1 MRRPEKSEY
10 AEFYTGYIDSV
21 PEADVLSVLR
31 EQADELSSVFGNIP
45 EERGNY
51 AYQNG
56 KWTVKQLLGHLI
68 DGERVFGYRL
78 HRFSHGDP
86 TPLAGFDQ
94 DVFVTN
100 GRSNVRSIADLLD
113 EFITQRRS
121 NLALI
126 ASLSDED
133 WDLRGTASGAEV
145 TVRALAF
152 IMAGH
157 VRHHLRIINERY
169 LS

>member
-10 AEFYTGYIDSV
+10 AEFYSGYVDSV
-21 PEADVLSVLR
+21 PESDVLSVLR
-31 EQADELSSVFGNIP
+31 KQTDEVSSVFVGIA
-45 EERGNY
+45 EDRGYY
-51 AYQNG
+51 AYEDG
-56 KWTVKQLLGHLI
+56 KWTLKQLLGHMI

-86 TPLAGFDQ
+86 TPLSGFDQ

-100 GRSNVRSIADLLD
+100 GRSNMRSIGDLLD

-126 ASLSDED
+126 ASLRDED
-133 WDLRGTASGAEV
+133 WDLRGTASGAEI
-145 TVRALAF
+145 TVRALAY
-152 IMAGH
+152 ILAGH

-169 LS
+169 C